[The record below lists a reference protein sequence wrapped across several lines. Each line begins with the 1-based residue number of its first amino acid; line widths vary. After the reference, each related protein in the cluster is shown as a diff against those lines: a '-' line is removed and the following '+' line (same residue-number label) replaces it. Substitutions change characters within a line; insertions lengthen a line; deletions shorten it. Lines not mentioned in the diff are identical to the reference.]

1 MPITRQAQDK
11 LGGLGEKARDVIDD
25 NKEEVTSQL
34 REKDELLDR
43 ADAALKPST
52 KTEPKPTENAD
63 NQQSAETPFI
73 ARY

>member
-52 KTEPKPTENAD
+52 KTEPKPTETAD